1 MAALPWA
8 QEPVQSHNS
17 SLSTASSPSYSHAGP
32 ESRLLLSSPSP
43 LRTRIVVTVLVAQSC
58 TSLCDP
64 PWTAAHQASL
74 SMEFS
79 RQENQNALQFP
90 TPGYLSDLGID
101 PRKVKEENEKAGLKL
116 NIQKTEIMGSSP
128 ITSWQ
133 IDGGKNGGPKSLWT
147 VTSALKVE
155 DACFLEGKLRQ
166 NLDSVLKKQRHHFDN
181 KGLYSQSYGLSSSHV
196 WM

>member
-1 MAALPWA
+1 
-8 QEPVQSHNS
+8 
-17 SLSTASSPSYSHAGP
+17 
-32 ESRLLLSSPSP
+32 
-43 LRTRIVVTVLVAQSC
+43 
-58 TSLCDP
+58 
-64 PWTAAHQASL
+64 
-74 SMEFS
+74 MEFS

-128 ITSWQ
+128 ITWQ
-133 IDGGKNGGPKSLWT
+133 IDGRKNGAPKSLWT
-147 VTSALKVE
+147 VTAALKVE
-155 DACFLEGKLRQ
+155 DACFLEGKVRQ

>member
-1 MAALPWA
+1 
-8 QEPVQSHNS
+8 
-17 SLSTASSPSYSHAGP
+17 
-32 ESRLLLSSPSP
+32 
-43 LRTRIVVTVLVAQSC
+43 
-58 TSLCDP
+58 
-64 PWTAAHQASL
+64 
-74 SMEFS
+74 MEFS

-128 ITSWQ
+128 ITWQ
-133 IDGGKNGGPKSLWT
+133 IDGGKNGAPKSLWT
-147 VTSALKVE
+147 VTAALKVE
-155 DACFLEGKLRQ
+155 DACFLEGKVRQ

-181 KGLYSQSYGLSSSHV
+181 KGLYSQSYDLSSSHV